1 MIKEE
6 YKNKVQGLIIG
17 DTLDY
22 SVEFMNYCEIVA
34 KYGEHRIY
42 IYENLQ
48 KDCTMESISTVGA
61 ELDKQEL
68 LGLLIRVSAKR

>member
-34 KYGEHRIY
+34 KYREQRIY
-42 IYENLQ
+42 I
-48 KDCTMESISTVGA
+48 
-61 ELDKQEL
+61 
-68 LGLLIRVSAKR
+68 